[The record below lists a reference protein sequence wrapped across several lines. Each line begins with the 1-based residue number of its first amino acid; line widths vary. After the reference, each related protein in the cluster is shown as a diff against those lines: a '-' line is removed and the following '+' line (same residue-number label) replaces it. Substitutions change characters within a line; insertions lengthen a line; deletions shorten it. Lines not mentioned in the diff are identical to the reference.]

1 MHDYRIQH
9 VFRWHRWL
17 LLTAE
22 LNSVDGM
29 LLKFSTTKSTHFG
42 IMACCCPFTRCVFDI
57 TSDVATTLTRQ
68 YSGQVGASFLELRVV
83 VEWSPSCDRYMSF
96 FAGFGLCR
104 MHAQS
109 TMNPAGF
116 TVEDASSGEKT
127 SSPSRGKLS
136 PADVKQLG
144 EEGGNWLDWHEVGK
158 TRCSCQSILIYLDY
172 LHAVTYR

>member
-1 MHDYRIQH
+1 
-9 VFRWHRWL
+9 
-17 LLTAE
+17 
-22 LNSVDGM
+22 
-29 LLKFSTTKSTHFG
+29 
-42 IMACCCPFTRCVFDI
+42 
-57 TSDVATTLTRQ
+57 
-68 YSGQVGASFLELRVV
+68 
-83 VEWSPSCDRYMSF
+83 MSF

-144 EEGGNWLDWHEVGK
+144 EEGGNWLDWHEGGN
-158 TRCSCQSILIYLDY
+158 TGCSCQSILMYPDY